1 MYQHFQH
8 KTTAKPRI
16 GARQQHLI
24 LKCVVLAC
32 ALLTAC
38 SERLDPVPPT
48 SAATPAAPSG
58 QRAAVTVPVCGAPT
72 TYSAVPQRAVA
83 HGINIVEMML
93 ALGLEK
99 QMAGYGGL
107 RDIARLPA
115 AMQAQLAGVPNLS
128 ATQLNMEVLL
138 GTQADFVFTGWAY
151 GFRDGQVT
159 PERLAELG
167 IASYVLTES
176 CIRKVARERVDLED
190 TFADLLALGRI
201 FNIDGRA
208 QALVAVQRAELQRI
222 RHALQGVQR
231 PKVFVYDSGT
241 DIPVTT
247 GRYAIPQAM
256 IEAAGGDNIFDDL
269 NSSWMRGNWEDV
281 IERDPDWIVIVDNDR
296 PTPGGKRDFLL
307 NEPSLAQVTAI
318 RERRFV
324 LLDFAEAT
332 PGPRNVDGVLRLARA
347 LHPDRVATP

>member
-1 MYQHFQH
+1 MAKRFQAQNMV
-8 KTTAKPRI
+8 KALS
-16 GARQQHLI
+16 GARQQHLF
-24 LKCVVLAC
+24 LKCAALAC
-32 ALLTAC
+32 ALLAGC
-38 SERLDPVPPT
+38 SDRGDTTPAA
-48 SAATPAAPSG
+48 SAATPTGP
-58 QRAAVTVPVCGAPT
+58 QAAVTVPVCGQPT
-72 TYSAVPQRAVA
+72 AYSAVPQRAVA

-107 RDIARLPA
+107 RDIGRLPP

-128 ATQLNMEVLL
+128 STNLNLEVIL
-138 GTQADFVFTGWAY
+138 GAQADFVFTGWTY

-159 PERLAELG
+159 PERLADLG

-176 CIRKVARERVDLED
+176 CIRKVVRERVDLED

-201 FNIDGRA
+201 FGIDARA
-208 QALVAVQRAELQRI
+208 QALVDAQRAELQRI
-222 RHALQGVQR
+222 RHALQGVQP

-247 GRYAIPQAM
+247 GRYAMPQAM
-256 IEAAGGDNIFDDL
+256 IEAAGGSNIFDDL
-269 NSSWMRGNWEDV
+269 DSSWMRGNWEDV
-281 IERDPDWIVIVDNDR
+281 IDRDPDWIVIVDNDR
-296 PTPGGKRDFLL
+296 PTPGGKLAFLL
-307 NEPSLAQVTAI
+307 NEPSLAHVKAI

-332 PGPRNVDGVLRLARA
+332 PGPRNIDGVRRLARA
-347 LHPDRVATP
+347 LHPDRMAAP